1 MESGVSQIKSSGTKC
16 HKEKMTMSNKAK
28 VGRTH
33 RHASSTKSRKSVVA
47 AGLNTGS
54 GRGPKRQVSS
64 GKGHRV
70 LSDQEQ
76 LELDYSI
83 FMTILSD
90 QRSRFYYQPFGD
102 DDAVE
107 IEIEFI
113 DDIQRLQF
121 KVAACRYLKHESDE
135 RILASNAITPVVV
148 FKALLSPQDDS
159 VIGVKVI
166 FKPNGPLPAG
176 IESDAILI
184 NLDVPSAPEQMLL
197 SKSDI
202 YKLIEEVFTIEGFD
216 RSEYETMFSTTDM
229 PWICSDMCASVYE
242 IFGPITFPPMT
253 LSEFGNV
260 LFSLKYFN
268 AEVALATLHRIYSSR
283 CQA

>member
-1 MESGVSQIKSSGTKC
+1 
-16 HKEKMTMSNKAK
+16 MSNKAK
-28 VGRTH
+28 VGRTY
-33 RHASSTKSRKSVVA
+33 RHGSSTKSRKSVVA

-54 GRGPKRQVSS
+54 ARGPKRQVSS

-70 LSDQEQ
+70 LSDLEQ
-76 LELDYSI
+76 VELDYSI

-90 QRSRFYYQPFGD
+90 PRSRFYYQPFGD
-102 DDAVE
+102 AME

-121 KVAACRYLKHESDE
+121 KVAAGRYLKHESDE
-135 RILASNAITPVVV
+135 RILASNSITSVVV

-184 NLDVPSAPEQMLL
+184 KLDVPSAPELMLL

-202 YKLIEEVFTIEGFD
+202 YNLIEEVFTIEGFD

-229 PWICSDMCASVYE
+229 PSICSDMCASVYK

-268 AEVALATLHRIYSSR
+268 AEVALATLRRIYSSR
-283 CQA
+283 SQV